1 MLCDIGAGLP
11 FIDTSLH
18 GAVASSDAPRSPI
31 SHSEH
36 EWSVA
41 APFRLDLTVSALRR
55 LSTNIVDVL
64 TPDGQYIRAF
74 ETSRGPVVV
83 RVAQANPGALTVTV
97 AGDPHEH
104 KRALALVKRMLGIDR
119 DVAYF
124 GRAAEGIP
132 WLSPLAER
140 MRGVRPP
147 RYPTLWEACVN
158 AIVFQ
163 QISLHAA
170 SAIMRRLILA
180 LGRSVDSEGVAVYAF
195 PAAEGFLGEEDE
207 VLRAAGLSLGKLS
220 TLRRVAEALAAGTLE
235 EDMLEERSSPEA
247 AVLLRAIKGIGPWTA
262 TVILLRG
269 LGRLDVFPMNDSSV
283 ARNLSLVSSWG
294 GVDLE
299 STLDSLSPQQ
309 GMLYYHLLLA
319 RLEARDDLGRASGS
333 MEIE

>member
-1 MLCDIGAGLP
+1 MLCDIGSGLP
-11 FIDTSLH
+11 FIDTTLQS
-18 GAVASSDAPRSPI
+18 AVASSIGTRWTISRSR
-31 SHSEH
+31 H
-36 EWSVA
+36 ELSVA
-41 APFRLDLTVSALRR
+41 GPFRLDLTVSALRR

-64 TPDGQYIRAF
+64 TSDGQYIRAL
-74 ETSRGPVVV
+74 ETSCGPVVA
-83 RVAQANPGALTVTV
+83 RVAQVSPEALTVTID
-97 AGDPHEH
+97 GDPREH

-132 WLSPLAER
+132 WLSSLAER

-180 LGRSVDSEGVAVYAF
+180 LGQSVDSDGVAVYAF
-195 PAAEGFLGEEDE
+195 PTAKAFLGAEDDG
-207 VLRAAGLSLGKLS
+207 LRAAGLSLGKLS
-220 TLRRVAEALAAGTLE
+220 TLRRVAEALAAGALE
-235 EDMLEERSSPEA
+235 EAKLEERSSPDA
-247 AVLLRAIKGIGPWTA
+247 IALLRGIKGIGPWTA

-283 ARNLSLVSSWG
+283 ARNLSLVSSSDRID
-294 GVDLE
+294 VE